1 MNLQQE
7 STSREEIAIQ
17 LQNLRNAGDFAGAIA
32 LCGEAARLFP
42 NHYFYPQIA
51 SDLHFQMQEYD
62 AAAEALLQCLR
73 KLPGGS
79 SRRFA
84 GFARRYNRLR
94 MVRPE
99 NETRKWAGMIMS
111 EVKAGH
117 LDEDT
122 GARCS
127 QLIEPD
133 LPNQTEIS
141 EEAQA
146 LIPLLSSDIPFQ
158 RFVNQAKRLQVANNA
173 ELAMVLDLH
182 VLNRTRTPRTFR
194 VDKYCLS
201 AYEKMGRFDSAL
213 KLAEEL
219 LRIRLEGLV
228 IRSVFRIGRTLSDY
242 SKSEDLLA
250 EHPSVLKSGDF
261 NVLYELVY
269 YFEAQNDFE
278 HAQAA
283 LTKMEKR
290 FANNLPILKTV
301 KNFYARFGLVDDVM
315 RVNRSIEQRNISG
328 RRESTK
334 FRPEVEES
342 EAAVPSK
349 IQELSSELEHQTRL
363 AAISDLTTG
372 ISHELGQPITNIR
385 YTVQFYRKMLDRKY
399 TKEAVSSALDSILE
413 ETERM
418 GGLMKRLSP
427 LTSGKSVVETFD
439 IVQRTRKRV
448 GAEKALLFKSRIKVT
463 ISPDKP
469 VFMYADPVR
478 FDQIVGNMLLN
489 AIDAITER
497 KKSGQGYIW
506 IQVQEDARDIKIV
519 FADTG
524 IGIPLKN
531 RGKLF
536 NPFFSTKAPGKGE
549 GLGLFIVWNLLKMQG
564 GKIVLDSKYNH
575 GARFHITIP
584 KNTNDNKEIR
594 L

>member
-1 MNLQQE
+1 MNLQE
-7 STSREEIAIQ
+7 EFTSREEIATH
-17 LQNLRNAGDFAGAIA
+17 LHYLRNTGDLTGAIA
-32 LCGEAARLFP
+32 FCHEAARLFP

-51 SDLHFQMQEYD
+51 SDLHFKMQEYD
-62 AAAEALLQCLR
+62 AAAEALLECLR

-79 SRRFA
+79 DRRFA

-94 MVRPE
+94 RVRTE
-99 NETRKWAGMIMS
+99 GEKRRWAGMVMS
-111 EVKAGH
+111 EIKAGH

-122 GARCS
+122 GIRVN
-127 QLIEPD
+127 QLIQPD
-133 LPNQTEIS
+133 LPSHTELS

-158 RFVNQAKRLQVANNA
+158 RFVNQAKRLQVANSA
-173 ELAMVLDLH
+173 ELAMFLDLH
-182 VLNRTRTPRTFR
+182 VLNRTRNPRTFR
-194 VDKYCLS
+194 VDEYCLS

-213 KLAEEL
+213 NLAQEL
-219 LRIRLEGLV
+219 LLIRLQGSV
-228 IRSVFRIGRTLSDY
+228 IRSVFRICRNLGDY
-242 SKSEDLLA
+242 RKAEQLLA
-250 EHPSVLKSGDF
+250 EHPSVLKSGEF

-269 YFEAQNDFE
+269 YFEAQNDIE
-278 HAQAA
+278 QAQAA

-290 FANNLPILKTV
+290 SASSLPILKTL
-301 KNFYARFGLVDDVM
+301 KNFYTRFGMVDDVV
-315 RVNRSIEQRNISG
+315 RVNSSIEQLQISG
-328 RRESTK
+328 RGRSTK

-349 IQELSSELEHQTRL
+349 IQELYSELEHQTRL

-385 YTVQFYRKMLDRKY
+385 YTVQFHRKMLDRKY
-399 TKEAVSSALDSILE
+399 TKEAVSSAFDSILE

-427 LTSGKSVVETFD
+427 LTSGRSAVETFD
-439 IVQRTRKRV
+439 IVQRIRKRV
-448 GAEKALLFKSRIKVT
+448 GAEKALLFKSRIEVT
-463 ISPDKP
+463 ISPEKP
-469 VFMYADPVR
+469 VFMHADPVR
-478 FDQIVGNMLLN
+478 FDQIVGNLLLN

-497 KKSGQGYIW
+497 KGKRRRYIT
-506 IQVQEDARDIKIV
+506 IQIREDARDIKIV

-524 IGIPLKN
+524 VGIPLKN

-536 NPFFSTKAPGKGE
+536 DPFFSTKAPGKGE

-564 GKIVLDSKYNH
+564 GKIVLDSKYKN

-584 KNTNDNKEIR
+584 KNTNDT
-594 L
+594 

>member
-1 MNLQQE
+1 MNLHE
-7 STSREEIAIQ
+7 EFTSRKEIATQ
-17 LQNLRNAGDFAGAIA
+17 LRNLRNSGDLVGAIA

-42 NHYFYPQIA
+42 DDYFYPQIA
-51 SDLHFQMQEYD
+51 SDLYFKIQEYD
-62 AAAEALLQCLR
+62 AAAEALLECLR

-79 SRRFA
+79 DRRFA

-94 MVRPE
+94 KVRTE
-99 NETRKWAGMIMS
+99 GETRKWAGMIIS
-111 EVKAGH
+111 EIKAGH

-122 GARCS
+122 GVRCS

-146 LIPLLSSDIPFQ
+146 LIPLLSSDISFQ
-158 RFVNQAKRLQVANNA
+158 RFVNQAKRLQVANNT

-194 VDKYCLS
+194 VDEYCLS

-213 KLAEEL
+213 KLAQEL

-242 SKSEDLLA
+242 SKSDDLLA
-250 EHPSVLKSGDF
+250 EHPLVLKSNDF

-269 YFEAQNDFE
+269 YFEAQNNVE
-278 HAQAA
+278 QAQAT
-283 LTKMEKR
+283 LNKTEKM
-290 FANNLPILKTV
+290 FADSLPILKTV
-301 KNFYARFGLVDDVM
+301 KNFYTRFGMVDDVV
-315 RVNRSIEQRNISG
+315 RVNRSIEQRQTSE

-349 IQELSSELEHQTRL
+349 IQELYSELEHQTRL

-385 YTVQFYRKMLDRKY
+385 YTVQFYRKMLDRKH
-399 TKEAVSSALDSILE
+399 TTDAVRSAFDSILE

-427 LTSGKSVVETFD
+427 LTSSKSAVETFD
-439 IVQRTRKRV
+439 IVQRIRKRV
-448 GAEKALLFKSRIKVT
+448 GAEKALLFKSRIEVK
-463 ISPDKP
+463 ISPEKP
-469 VFMYADPVR
+469 VFMHVDPVR
-478 FDQIVGNMLLN
+478 FDQIVGNLLLN

-497 KKSGQGYIW
+497 KGKRRRYIR
-506 IQVQEDARDIKIV
+506 IQIREDARDIKIV

-524 IGIPLKN
+524 VGIPLKN

-536 NPFFSTKAPGKGE
+536 DPFFSTKAPGKGE

-564 GKIVLDSKYNH
+564 GKIVLDSKYKD

-584 KNTNDNKEIR
+584 KNTNDTKEI
-594 L
+594 